1 MVAQISPEALKIFR
15 DGYNVEFLALLSVH
29 AEVDL
34 HRGLPGKL
42 KDCLI
47 ELGRDFCFA
56 DSEYPLQVGDR
67 DFALNRLF
75 FHQCLNALV
84 VWSYVDALTTVK
96 SKEPRLQRS
105 LSEHRSNLVFA

>member
-75 FHQCLNALV
+75 FHQGGTSRKGILCTLRNLDHLV
-84 VWSYVDALTTVK
+84 RGLK
-96 SKEPRLQRS
+96 RPEGP
-105 LSEHRSNLVFA
+105 E